1 MGRPLQSRQRRG
13 VVTPRTILFP
23 FTQNLVRD
31 KQCLD
36 KFRRNPSNFS
46 KMKIY
51 KDVFSGDELFSD
63 TYPIKLVE
71 DCIYEV
77 TGKHVSRKAGADFVL
92 EGSNASAEEADEG
105 TEEATESGVDLV
117 LNHRLVETGF
127 GKKADY
133 MNYLKDYMKRV
144 VAYLESN
151 DKKDQVEGFK
161 KNINGVMKGLLGRFN
176 DLQFYTG
183 ENMDPKGMI
192 VLVDYKEVDGEERPI
207 IMFFKHGLEE
217 EKC

>member
-1 MGRPLQSRQRRG
+1 MG
-13 VVTPRTILFP
+13 
-23 FTQNLVRD
+23 VRD

-92 EGSNASAEEADEG
+92 EGSNASAEEG

-207 IMFFKHGLEE
+207 VMFFKHGLEE

>member
-1 MGRPLQSRQRRG
+1 MGLQVMGETSS
-13 VVTPRTILFP
+13 
-23 FTQNLVRD
+23 
-31 KQCLD
+31 CLLISGT
-36 KFRRNPSNFS
+36 NHPSTTA
-46 KMKIY
+46 MKIY

-63 TYPIKLVE
+63 TYPMKLAD
-71 DCIYEV
+71 DCLYEV
-77 TGKHVSRKAGADFVL
+77 YGKHVQRKIGDDFDIGA
-92 EGSNASAEEADEG
+92 NASAEEADEG

-192 VLVDYKEVDGEERPI
+192 ILVDYKEVDGEEGPI
-207 IMFFKHGLEE
+207 VMFFKHGLEE

>member
-1 MGRPLQSRQRRG
+1 MG
-13 VVTPRTILFP
+13 P

-151 DKKDQVEGFK
+151 NKADQVDSFK
-161 KNINGVMKGLLGRFN
+161 KNINGVMKSLLGKFN

-192 VLVDYKEVDGEERPI
+192 ILVDYKEYNGEERPCV
-207 IMFFKHGLEE
+207 MFFKHGLEE

>member
-1 MGRPLQSRQRRG
+1 
-13 VVTPRTILFP
+13 
-23 FTQNLVRD
+23 
-31 KQCLD
+31 
-36 KFRRNPSNFS
+36 
-46 KMKIY
+46 MKIY

-71 DCIYEV
+71 DCLYEV
-77 TGKHVSRKAGADFVL
+77 TGKHVTRKVGDDFDIGA
-92 EGSNASAEEADEG
+92 NASAEEGAEG
-105 TEEATESGVDLV
+105 TEEAVESGVDLV

-161 KNINGVMKGLLGRFN
+161 KNINGVMKGLLGKFN
-176 DLQFYTG
+176 DLQFFTG

-192 VLVDYKEVDGEERPI
+192 VLVEYKEVNGEERPVV
-207 IMFFKHGLEE
+207 MFFKHGLEE

>member
-1 MGRPLQSRQRRG
+1 MGAQG
-13 VVTPRTILFP
+13 
-23 FTQNLVRD
+23 
-31 KQCLD
+31 
-36 KFRRNPSNFS
+36 PSNS
-46 KMKIY
+46 HNE
-51 KDVFSGDELFSD
+51 DLQGRFSGDELFSD

-77 TGKHVSRKAGADFVL
+77 TVKHVSRKAGSDFVL

-105 TEEATESGVDLV
+105 TEEAMESGVDLI

-161 KNINGVMKGLLGRFN
+161 KNINGVMKGLLGKFN
-176 DLQFYTG
+176 DLQFFTG

-192 VLVDYKEVDGEERPI
+192 ILVEYKEVDGEERPVV
-207 IMFFKHGLEE
+207 MFFKHGLEE

>member
-1 MGRPLQSRQRRG
+1 MG
-13 VVTPRTILFP
+13 P

-151 DKKDQVEGFK
+151 NKADQVDSFK
-161 KNINGVMKGLLGRFN
+161 KNINGVMKSLLGRFN
-176 DLQFYTG
+176 ALQFYTG

-192 VLVDYKEVDGEERPI
+192 VLVDYKEVNGEERPVV
-207 IMFFKHGLEE
+207 MFFKHGLDE

>member
-1 MGRPLQSRQRRG
+1 MSKERSEKILISAPTPVLRRLERARKRQ
-13 VVTPRTILFP
+13 P
-23 FTQNLVRD
+23 
-31 KQCLD
+31 
-36 KFRRNPSNFS
+36 
-46 KMKIY
+46 
-51 KDVFSGDELFSD
+51 
-63 TYPIKLVE
+63 
-71 DCIYEV
+71 
-77 TGKHVSRKAGADFVL
+77 
-92 EGSNASAEEADEG
+92 
-105 TEEATESGVDLV
+105 ESGVDLI

-151 DKKDQVEGFK
+151 NKADQVDGFK
-161 KNINGVMKGLLGRFN
+161 KNINGVMKSLLGKFN

-192 VLVDYKEVDGEERPI
+192 ILVDYKEYNGEERPCV
-207 IMFFKHGLEE
+207 MFFKHGLEE